1 MNLRLESAARPIASC
16 TAALSDQARH
26 QSLQLATLAVTSSKS
41 VSATPFATNR
51 GPQCAMADLTM
62 ASIPNS
68 LRPHP
73 EEHVFASAKTCV
85 SKDEHEHECPPSP
98 FETLTSAKR

>member
-1 MNLRLESAARPIASC
+1 MNFLFASASRPIASC

-26 QSLQLATLAVTSSKS
+26 QSFQVATEAVTSSKS
-41 VSATPFATNR
+41 VSATPFATKR

-62 ASIPNS
+62 ASIVNS

-73 EEHVFASAKTCV
+73 EEPAEAPSRRRGV
-85 SKDEHEHECPPSP
+85 SKDGHKHRVPA
-98 FETLTSAKR
+98 LAL